1 VRQYGHLDAEGLL
14 KVLIG
19 EVFPG
24 RIAVTTSFGTEA
36 AVSAK
41 AASASASM
49 ATGSSMSSVT
59 GASSFGFSSGSALM
73 IPAVVFAIGK
83 KKVAGSAHEGPMR
96 LKGLTTADIGRFY
109 TGFERL

>member
-1 VRQYGHLDAEGLL
+1 MRQYGHLDAEGLL

-36 AVSAK
+36 AVLL
-41 AASASASM
+41 
-49 ATGSSMSSVT
+49 GLDGHRVFDVI
-59 GASSFGFSSGSALM
+59 GNRRVIFRFFFGQRLDDRCD
-73 IPAVVFAIGK
+73 PAVVFAIGK

-109 TGFERL
+109 MGFERL